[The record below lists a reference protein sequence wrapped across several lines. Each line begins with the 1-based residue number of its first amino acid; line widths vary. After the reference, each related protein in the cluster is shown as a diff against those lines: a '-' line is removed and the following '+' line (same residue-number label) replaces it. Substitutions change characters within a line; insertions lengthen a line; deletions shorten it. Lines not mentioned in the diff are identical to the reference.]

1 MLPEYFSVD
10 LLMERVPLAN
20 RWVSEKWQP
29 AAVVP
34 LGEGARIAGVPECVA
49 DGPQG
54 TTWRFPGVSI
64 ELHPTEAEGYY
75 LNVTS
80 PTPYVFVMWRLDE
93 EGTVP
98 PAHPEIVTVSY
109 NQAGRFMDGGERV
122 DPLPMPDAIRAW
134 IEPFV
139 ATHYRPEPR
148 RKVRRNDPF
157 ANDPQARDRQGFRSK

>member
-20 RWVSEKWQP
+20 RWINEKWQP
-29 AAVVP
+29 AALVP
-34 LGEGARIAGVPECVA
+34 LGEGSRTPGVPECVA
-49 DGPQG
+49 DGPER
-54 TTWRFPGVSI
+54 TTWRFPNLPI

-80 PTPYVFVMWRLDE
+80 ATPLVFVMWRLE
-93 EGTVP
+93 EDGQVP
-98 PAHPEIVTVSY
+98 PARPQIVTVSY
-109 NQAGRFMDGGERV
+109 NQAGRLMDGGERV

-139 ATHYRPEPR
+139 AAHYRPEPR

-157 ANDPQARDRQGFRSK
+157 AGDPRARDRQGSRSK